1 MPKPRIVLPGS
12 HRDPIPHAELIGP
25 ADPTEQTHVTVVI
38 RRKEEPLPI
47 TPYGTRMSAQ
57 EYTSAH
63 GASANDFLAVRE
75 FAKEYNLEPRNEN
88 AATRSIELHGTIG
101 DLSRA
106 FSVGLAHV
114 RIKDQVHR
122 VREGPITVPEDLSGK
137 IEAVLGL
144 DNRPAARP
152 RLHKIDLDKV
162 RASAVAQALSPLAV
176 AQLYSFPPNLN
187 GSGQTIAIIELDGG
201 FLQSDLDTYFQGLGL
216 PVPSVSAVLLDGQT
230 NVVNK
235 HLPDHPELN
244 ADDEVALD
252 IEVAGAVAPGAKQI
266 VYFAQNTDQ
275 SFLKAINTAI
285 HASPPPVAVSIS
297 WGGPERGFTGFTDQS
312 KIVFEQ
318 AFQDAANLGIP
329 VCVASGDNGS
339 FDGTGSLMVDFPA
352 SAPHALGCG
361 GTNLVGAGGAITSE
375 TVWNSLT
382 QDAQGNPVRIGTGGG
397 VSEFFAKP
405 TYQAS
410 VSVPPRPIGPG
421 DGRGVP
427 DVCVTRILLQ
437 VTVFGSRGLMQ

>member
-1 MPKPRIVLPGS
+1 MPKPRIALQGS
-12 HRDPIPHAELIGP
+12 HRDPILHAERIGL
-25 ADPTEQTHVTVVI
+25 ADPSEQTHVTVVL
-38 RRKEEPLPI
+38 RRKAEPLPI
-47 TPYGTRMSAQ
+47 TPYGTRMNAQ
-57 EYTSAH
+57 EYASAH
-63 GASANDFLAVRE
+63 GASANDFLAIRE

-88 AATRSIELHGTIG
+88 AATRSIELHGTVG

-106 FSVGLAHV
+106 FGVGLAHV
-114 RIKDQVHR
+114 RIKGQVHR
-122 VREGPITVPEDLSGK
+122 VREGPITVPEDVGGK

-162 RASAVAQALSPLAV
+162 RASAVAQSLSPLAV

-275 SFLKAINTAI
+275 SFLKAINTFVWLLETMV
-285 HASPPPVAVSIS
+285 HSMVPV
-297 WGGPERGFTGFTDQS
+297 
-312 KIVFEQ
+312 
-318 AFQDAANLGIP
+318 
-329 VCVASGDNGS
+329 
-339 FDGTGSLMVDFPA
+339 
-352 SAPHALGCG
+352 H
-361 GTNLVGAGGAITSE
+361 
-375 TVWNSLT
+375 
-382 QDAQGNPVRIGTGGG
+382 
-397 VSEFFAKP
+397 
-405 TYQAS
+405 
-410 VSVPPRPIGPG
+410 
-421 DGRGVP
+421 
-427 DVCVTRILLQ
+427 
-437 VTVFGSRGLMQ
+437 